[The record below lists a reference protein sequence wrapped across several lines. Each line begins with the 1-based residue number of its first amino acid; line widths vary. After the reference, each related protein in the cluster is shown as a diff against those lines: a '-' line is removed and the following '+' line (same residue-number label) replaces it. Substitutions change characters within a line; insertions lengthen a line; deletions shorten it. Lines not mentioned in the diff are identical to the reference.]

1 MYLGKFVDKNS
12 LDDSVRKILRNVIC
26 NDVANKYSFQGA
38 KGKQKFKVLK
48 TGELILGEQKYLKY
62 FC

>member
-12 LDDSVRKILRNVIC
+12 LNGSVRKILRNVIC

-38 KGKQKFKVLK
+38 KGKKKFEVLK
-48 TGELILGEQKYLKY
+48 TWELILGEQKYLRY